1 MQKKLEMELAGR
13 TLVLETGTLA
23 GQASGAVVVQYGD
36 TVILA
41 TAVISPEV
49 KEGINFFPLTV
60 DYSEK
65 MYAAGKIPGGFFKR
79 EGRPRG
85 KEIITS
91 RLIDRPLRPLFPDGF
106 KNEVQIMISVLS
118 TDCENDSDV
127 ISIVGASCALA
138 ISGAPFNG
146 PVGAV
151 RVGRINGEFVINPTF
166 QQLENSDLDLVIA
179 GTRKAIIMV
188 EGAASEIPETVMLE
202 ALEVGHKSIQ
212 DLIKLQEK
220 LVSSLEVKEGTRP
233 EYKIYEIDK
242 ELEKKVK
249 ELAEAKIAEAI
260 CLDKLTRRIK
270 LAKIT
275 EETIEQLKE
284 SYPDTN
290 GDIKIIL
297 DDIKREKIRQKI
309 IKEKKRVDG
318 RGLSEVR
325 PIDCK
330 VGVLPRTHGSGLFT
344 RGSTQALVT
353 TTLGTPS
360 DMQIM
365 DELEKEYKK
374 KFMLH
379 YNFPPFSTGE
389 VRPSRGPGRREIG
402 HGMLAERALT
412 PVLPPDDKFPY
423 TIRLVSDILESDG
436 SSSMASIC
444 GSSLSLMDAGV
455 PISAPVAGVA
465 MGVIVENGQSLILTD
480 ILGLEDYCG
489 DMDFKVAGTKEGITA
504 FQMDVKIEGVTLEII
519 RKALDD
525 ALKARLLIL
534 DKMMQA
540 IQTPRTSLS
549 NYAPKIIIV
558 QINPDKIRD
567 VIGPGGKIIKK
578 IIEDTKVEIDIKDNG
593 QIFIAAVDIEACN
606 KAQQIIEYLVADA
619 EVGKVY
625 KGKVTRIVNFG
636 AFVEI
641 LPGKEGLV
649 HISQLDDRR
658 VEKVENVVREGEE
671 IMVKVIEIDNQ
682 GRINLSRKAV
692 LKNQS

>member
-13 TLVLETGTLA
+13 TFTLETGVLA

-36 TVILA
+36 TVVLA
-41 TAVISPEV
+41 TAVISPQP
-49 KEGINFFPLTV
+49 KEGVDFFPLTV

-79 EGRPRG
+79 EGRPRE
-85 KEIITS
+85 KEILTA

-106 KNEVQIMISVLS
+106 KNEVQIMVSVLS

-166 QQLENSDLDLVIA
+166 QQLENSDLDLVLA
-179 GTRKAIIMV
+179 GTKKAIIMV
-188 EGAASEIPETVMLE
+188 EGAAKEIPESVMLE
-202 ALEVGHKSIQ
+202 ALEAGHKGIQ
-212 DLIKLQEK
+212 DIIKLQEN
-220 LVSSLEVKEGTRP
+220 LVKSLEIKEGTRP

-242 ELEKKVK
+242 ELQGKVT
-249 ELAEAKIAEAI
+249 ELAEKKMTEAI
-260 CLDKLTRRIK
+260 CLDKLTRRIQ
-270 LAKIT
+270 LAKLT
-275 EETIEQLKE
+275 EETIEQLQE
-284 SYPDTN
+284 SYPESN
-290 GDIKIIL
+290 GEIKVIL
-297 DDIKREKIRQKI
+297 DELKRDIIRRKI

-318 RGLSEVR
+318 RGLSDVR
-325 PIDCK
+325 SINCK

-344 RGSTQALVT
+344 RGGTQALVI

-379 YNFPPFSTGE
+379 YNFPPFSVGE
-389 VRPSRGPGRREIG
+389 VRPNRGPGRREIG
-402 HGMLAERALT
+402 HGMLAERSLR

-436 SSSMASIC
+436 SSSMASVC

-455 PISAPVAGVA
+455 PITAPVAGVA
-465 MGVIVENGQSLILTD
+465 MGVIIEDGQALVLTD
-480 ILGLEDYCG
+480 ILGLEDHCG
-489 DMDFKVAGTKEGITA
+489 DMDFKVAGTTKGITA
-504 FQMDVKIEGVTLEII
+504 FQMDLKVEGVTLEIL
-519 RKALDD
+519 RKALDE
-525 ALKARLLIL
+525 ALKARLFIL
-534 DKMMQA
+534 EKMMQA
-540 IQTPRTSLS
+540 INTPRQSLS
-549 NYAPKIIIV
+549 NYAPKIIV
-558 QINPDKIRD
+558 LQINPDKIRD

-578 IIEDTKVEIDIKDNG
+578 IIEDTKVEIDIKDDG
-593 QIFIAAVDIEACN
+593 QIFIAAVDVEACN
-606 KAQQIIEYLVADA
+606 KAQQMIECLVADA
-619 EVGKVY
+619 EVGKIY

-649 HISQLDDRR
+649 HISQLDEKR
-658 VEKVENVVREGEE
+658 VEKVDDVVHEGEE
-671 IMVKVIEIDNQ
+671 IMVKVVEIDNQ

-692 LKNQS
+692 LKNR